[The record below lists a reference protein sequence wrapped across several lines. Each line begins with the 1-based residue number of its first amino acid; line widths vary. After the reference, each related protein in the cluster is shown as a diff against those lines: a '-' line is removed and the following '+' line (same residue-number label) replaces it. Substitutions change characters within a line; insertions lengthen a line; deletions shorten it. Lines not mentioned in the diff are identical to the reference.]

1 MRRMSQEGPSLG
13 DPRVVLLVCKN
24 PVFRLSGQRGSP
36 KFCSLLNIDRASRM
50 IEPSDVTLRAAASAN
65 SEGVAE
71 AGETGP
77 PHFVAIAIT

>member
-1 MRRMSQEGPSLG
+1 
-13 DPRVVLLVCKN
+13 
-24 PVFRLSGQRGSP
+24 
-36 KFCSLLNIDRASRM
+36 M